1 VYIDN
6 TQLVYLRRCNNIQ
19 YTHFTLQWESVL
31 TSQIVAYWTQW
42 HWSEV
47 CHPMINVIISN
58 VSVVQSGF
66 IGVQRRDVPCSSLAS
81 KLLLISLAW
90 LWLYLQMT
98 CSIFIDLTPKLLLS
112 HHICYTSKLHVLL
125 YVHVVTVCDIYIHCI
140 LLAAVSDVW
149 IWAVVGDA
157 MIEWWTF
164 RCCFHC
170 LVSWTV
176 HYKLSHLSQRLSA
189 ILSGMCNDG
198 CDGCLSSLILINAKN
213 CLLRLM

>member
-1 VYIDN
+1 MYIDN

-90 LWLYLQMT
+90 LWLHLQMT
-98 CSIFIDLTPKLLLS
+98 LIYSCLTRAS
-112 HHICYTSKLHVLL
+112 YMSYCTR
-125 YVHVVTVCDIYIHCI
+125 
-140 LLAAVSDVW
+140 
-149 IWAVVGDA
+149 G
-157 MIEWWTF
+157 
-164 RCCFHC
+164 
-170 LVSWTV
+170 
-176 HYKLSHLSQRLSA
+176 
-189 ILSGMCNDG
+189 
-198 CDGCLSSLILINAKN
+198 N
-213 CLLRLM
+213 CLWHLHPLHIAGGCQWCVNLSCSRWRDDRMMNFQVLFPLFGQLDCALQTESSQPETVSYSVWYVQWWLWWLSVVININ